1 MVSNYVCVK
10 FNVVCVNDENG
21 AFLKLIE
28 SWEFKV
34 LGEFCVMCFLFLYA
48 LFWEKK
54 ASTWGLV
61 VCYE

>member
-1 MVSNYVCVK
+1 VVSNCVCVK
-10 FNVVCVNDENG
+10 FNVVCVNDGNG

-48 LFWEKK
+48 LF
-54 ASTWGLV
+54 
-61 VCYE
+61 

>member
-1 MVSNYVCVK
+1 MCVK
-10 FNVVCVNDENG
+10 VNVVCVNDENG
-21 AFLKLIE
+21 TLLTLIE

-34 LGEFCVMCFLFLYA
+34 SREFWVMCFLLFLA

-54 ASTWGLV
+54 ASTWSLV